1 MGEGVHAGIHHRTEI
16 TRYTLSVPFLIFKPS
31 FLGAARMNWYGR
43 GPSPSNWHRDRPAF
57 FLSLWNQPIC
67 PISCCHMPFLHRFLF
82 WKQLFSNL
90 IGNATQKKDFSSG
103 FYLSCTDVSNPLFL
117 FRGNGFFVLINLCQS
132 MRSTKKHFVL
142 SLSALSRNTECIYFL
157 SFSAVLQTELPKLEN
172 PPELDNS
179 HCTRFGGVCT
189 FCSSLQSHKPAE
201 SFWIPVAFP
210 GVTPVKIHSL
220 KHWRVSQAPISST
233 CWSPR

>member
-1 MGEGVHAGIHHRTEI
+1 MPYNLLPYALPSQTPILEVT
-16 TRYTLSVPFLIFKPS
+16 IFKFDWKCNTMERFFIW
-31 FLGAARMNWYGR
+31 FLPIM
-43 GPSPSNWHRDRPAF
+43 HRCFKSLIPLQQEWI
-57 FLSLWNQPIC
+57 FL
-67 PISCCHMPFLHRFLF
+67 
-82 WKQLFSNL
+82 
-90 IGNATQKKDFSSG
+90 
-103 FYLSCTDVSNPLFL
+103 
-117 FRGNGFFVLINLCQS
+117 VLINLCQS

-172 PPELDNS
+172 LPELDNS
-179 HCTRFGGVCT
+179 HRTSFGGVCT
-189 FCSSLQSHKPAE
+189 FCSSLQSHRPAE
-201 SFWIPVAFP
+201 SFWIPVSFL